1 MSEYFDKEKFTG
13 EAPPSRPQPPRRTG
27 KHSQDD
33 WEWLKWP
40 LIIILFSMGLWP
52 LAILAIAYF
61 NRDKKKVKRVKHTD
75 RETQERVERAL
86 RQAEER
92 VAQARERVAREA
104 GSTARSA
111 ATQETVE
118 RALRQAE
125 QRVAQ
130 AREHIEREE
139 SSAAARES
147 AEQKQETRK
156 QAESK
161 KTAAKTEKKPKED
174 KGIRALRIVGICLL
188 AIGSIIAMEF
198 AASTLQGNLALLEDL
213 FAGLGFMAGGG
224 VALGRSQYLAKMS
237 RRTKRYILAIGTAD
251 SMRIE
256 EIAKRVNRTVAQ
268 TQKELENLIEK
279 GYLGDDAYI
288 DHEKGCFVR
297 FGATIEDTNVVTE
310 VPKEAEEGYSGIL
323 RNLRT
328 ANDRIPDAKLSEQIE
343 RLEQI
348 SALIFKEVEAH
359 PEKRDRIRTFF
370 DYYLPTT
377 QKLLDTY
384 AEFDEMGVE
393 GENLTQAKERIEQMM
408 DAIVEGFEHQLDQ
421 LYKADA
427 MDVVSDIKVMETM
440 LSRDTASAAKD
451 FGYATAKKPVDK
463 DDLKPQQLEM

>member
-13 EAPPSRPQPPRRTG
+13 NTPPPQRPPQ
-27 KHSQDD
+27 KKQDD
-33 WEWLKWP
+33 LEWLKWP
-40 LIIILFSMGLWP
+40 LIIILFSVGLWP
-52 LAILAIAYF
+52 LAIIAIAYF
-61 NRDKKKVKRVKHTD
+61 NRDKKTVKRAKYSE
-75 RETQERVERAL
+75 RETRERVERAL
-86 RQAEER
+86 RQAEAR
-92 VAQARERVAREA
+92 VAQARERVA
-104 GSTARSA
+104 
-111 ATQETVE
+111 QETASTT
-118 RALRQAE
+118 RPT
-125 QRVAQ
+125 VAQ
-130 AREHIEREE
+130 ETATKK
-139 SSAAARES
+139 
-147 AEQKQETRK
+147 KQDTHK

-161 KTAAKTEKKPKED
+161 RTERKKPAAKSEEKSKEN
-174 KGIRALRIVGICLL
+174 KTIRALRIVGICLL
-188 AIGSIIAMEF
+188 VIGAIIALDS
-198 AASTLQGNLALLEDL
+198 AASGLQGYSAYLEDL
-213 FAGLGFMAGGG
+213 FVGLGFLAGGG
-224 VALGRSQYLAKMS
+224 VSLGRSQYLTKMS
-237 RRTKRYILAIGTAD
+237 RRTKRYILAIGAAET
-251 SMRIE
+251 MRMD
-256 EIAKRVNRTVAQ
+256 EIAKRVGRTTAQ
-268 TQKELENLIEK
+268 ATKELEKLIEQ
-279 GYLGDDAYI
+279 GYLGEDAYI
-288 DHEKGCFVR
+288 DHEKGCFAR
-297 FGATIEDTNVVTE
+297 FGATVEDASVVTE

-328 ANDRIPDAKLSEQIE
+328 ANDRIPDAELSEKIE

-451 FGYATAKKPVDK
+451 FGYATAKKPAEK
-463 DDLKPQQLEM
+463 DELKPQQFGM

>member
-1 MSEYFDKEKFTG
+1 MSEYFDKDKFTG
-13 EAPPSRPQPPRRTG
+13 EAPPSRPQPPRRQ
-27 KHSQDD
+27 KPKDD
-33 WEWLKWP
+33 MEWLKWP
-40 LIIILFSMGLWP
+40 LIIILFSLGLWP

-61 NRDKKKVKRVKHTD
+61 NRDKKKVKRGKYTD
-75 RETQERVERAL
+75 RDTQERVERAL
-86 RQAEER
+86 RQAEAR
-92 VAQARERVAREA
+92 VAQARERVAQETA
-104 GSTARSA
+104 PTARPTA
-111 ATQETVE
+111 AQET
-118 RALRQAE
+118 AAKKRQE
-125 QRVAQ
+125 
-130 AREHIEREE
+130 
-139 SSAAARES
+139 AA
-147 AEQKQETRK
+147 K

-161 KTAAKTEKKPKED
+161 KSAAKQEKKSKED
-174 KGIRALRIVGICLL
+174 KGILALRIVGICLL
-188 AIGSIIAMEF
+188 VIGAILTLDF
-198 AASTLQGNLALLEDL
+198 AAYTLQGDLSLLDQL
-213 FAGLGFMAGGG
+213 FAGLGFLTGGG
-224 VALGRSQYLAKMS
+224 VSLARSQYLAKLS
-237 RRTKRYILAIGTAD
+237 RRTKRYILAIGSAD
-251 SMRIE
+251 SMRID

-268 TQKELENLIEK
+268 TKKELENLIEK

-288 DHEKGCFVR
+288 DHEKGYFVR
-297 FGATIEDTNVVTE
+297 FGAVIEERPVVTE
-310 VPKEAEEGYSGIL
+310 VPKEAEEGYSGML

-328 ANDRIPDAKLSEQIE
+328 ANDRIPDAELSEKIE

-451 FGYATAKKPVDK
+451 FGYATAKKPNAK
-463 DDLKPQQLEM
+463 DELKPQQLEM